1 MRVKAC
7 IIKNMKFIDFLVKI
21 RNVLYV
27 NKISSYLF
35 SLFMRLI
42 LFGSIVSIMVYKG
55 ANFFDYAII
64 KRFFTNI
71 EIAVVSIIIAEF
83 VVNYTTFFAV
93 LIKDKSFS
101 YKAIF
106 NQTINSLFLANIVAM
121 IPFYLL
127 PYPYTLLVVLARLLQ
142 FGRFSK
148 KIMELFDVLK
158 KSFYELTWFFAIFA
172 FFLFVSSISIY
183 LAESPYNPQF
193 KSIFN
198 AFWWSIVTATTVGY
212 GDIVPITKTGKLI
225 AAFLMIFGIIS
236 IAMLTSIIT
245 SAFTRKIIES
255 KLNREELMQ
264 KTIDSLLNHY
274 IICGF
279 GKITSL
285 VAQHLKANNIDFV
298 IIEKDKDKAQEAMS
312 QGYLTI
318 NADAANEK
326 VLAQAGIMRAK
337 GVAILTN
344 SDAEN
349 LYILMSAK
357 ELNQSIFSIARVNA
371 RENEEE
377 AIKRFKRLDATT
389 ISPYHTSATR
399 VSRMILAPNAAD
411 VLFSIAGA
419 KESIEIDEVRIP
431 QGSIYD
437 GKMIKQT
444 NVRLDYNLMII
455 ALVEEVFNPSTKVF
469 ERKLKFNPSG
479 NDYIRANTI
488 LICVGLSED
497 LLRFKKDIEPA

>member
-1 MRVKAC
+1 
-7 IIKNMKFIDFLVKI
+7 MKFIDFLVRI

-27 NKISSYLF
+27 NRITSYLF
-35 SLFMRLI
+35 SFFMRLV
-42 LFGSIVSIMVYKG
+42 LFGSIVSIMVFKG
-55 ANFFDYAII
+55 AKFFDYAII
-64 KRFFTNI
+64 KHFFTNI
-71 EIAVVSIIIAEF
+71 EIVVVSIIIAEF
-83 VVNYTTFFAV
+83 VANYATFFAV

-101 YKAIF
+101 YKAVL

-121 IPFYLL
+121 IPFFLL

-148 KIMELFDVLK
+148 KIMELVDVIK

-193 KSIFN
+193 RSIFN
-198 AFWWSIVTATTVGY
+198 ALWWSIVTATTVGY
-212 GDIVPITKTGKLI
+212 GDIVPITTAGKLI
-225 AAFLMIFGIIS
+225 AAFLMIFGIVS

-255 KLNREELMQ
+255 KLNKEEVMQ
-264 KTIDSLLNHY
+264 KKIDSLLNHY

-285 VAQHLKANNIDFV
+285 VAQQLKMNNIDFV
-298 IIEKDKDKAQEAMS
+298 IIEKDKDKVQEAIS

-318 NADAANEK
+318 NADAASEK
-326 VLAQAGIMRAK
+326 SLMQAGIMRAK
-337 GVAILTN
+337 GIAILTN

-349 LYILMSAK
+349 LYILMSVK

-377 AIKRFKRLDATT
+377 SIKRFKRLDATT

-399 VSRMILAPNAAD
+399 VARMILAPNAAD
-411 VLFSIAGA
+411 ALFSIAGA
-419 KESIEIDEVRIP
+419 KEAIEIDEVRIP
-431 QGSIYD
+431 KNSPYN

-444 NVRLDYNLMII
+444 NIRPFYNLMII
-455 ALVEEVFNPSTKVF
+455 ALVKEVLNKNEQKIEKT
-469 ERKLKFNPSG
+469 LKFNPSG
-479 NDYIRANTI
+479 DDIISSDTI
-488 LICVGLSED
+488 LICVGLTQD
-497 LLRFKKDIEPA
+497 LQRFKKDLGSS